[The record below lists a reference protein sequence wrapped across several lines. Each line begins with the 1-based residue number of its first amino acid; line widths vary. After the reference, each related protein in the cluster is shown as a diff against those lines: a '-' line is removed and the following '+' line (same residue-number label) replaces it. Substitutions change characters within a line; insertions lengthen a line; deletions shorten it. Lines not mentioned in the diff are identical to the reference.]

1 MLKSSKD
8 LRMISSHKSLKH
20 RKLSMLSCR
29 TYSRSREK
37 MMKKKLTTMHA
48 QEQISITMQ
57 TNKLFLPILKFQRLL
72 FLVVKMLKTLT
83 NLWLML
89 LQVLMIV

>member
-8 LRMISSHKSLKH
+8 LRLISSHKSLKH

-37 MMKKKLTTMHA
+37 MMKKKKISMHV
-48 QEQISITMQ
+48 QEQILITME
-57 TNKLFLPILKFQRLL
+57 TSNLFLLISKFQRPL
-72 FLVVKMLKTLT
+72 FLVVKMLQTLT
-83 NLWLML
+83 NP
-89 LQVLMIV
+89 